1 MRRVKVKLIVGML
14 NSDGSEAYALTE
26 KPNYSDDLFDEVKKE
41 KVHRIGPVVTHRG
54 VSEAPTPGQ
63 TLSTDGLSGSKAK
76 NWEIVSMEIV
86 SVHRASARPPPAKN
100 FPHTPDQARQN
111 RLYPRAGRILGRS

>member
-86 SVHRASARPPPAKN
+86 SVHRASASPPPATN
-100 FPHTPDQARQN
+100 IHHTPDQARQN
-111 RLYPRAGRILGRS
+111 RLYPRAGRILGRP

>member
-41 KVHRIGPVVTHRG
+41 KIHQIGPALTHQNVPR
-54 VSEAPTPGQ
+54 APTPGQ
-63 TLSTDGLSGSKAK
+63 ALSTGGLQEIKSK
-76 NWEIVSMEIV
+76 NWELVSMEIV
-86 SVHRASARPPPAKN
+86 SVHRASASPPPAAN
-100 FPHTPDQARQN
+100 LPHTPAQARQN
-111 RLYPRAGRILGRS
+111 RLYPRAGRILGRL